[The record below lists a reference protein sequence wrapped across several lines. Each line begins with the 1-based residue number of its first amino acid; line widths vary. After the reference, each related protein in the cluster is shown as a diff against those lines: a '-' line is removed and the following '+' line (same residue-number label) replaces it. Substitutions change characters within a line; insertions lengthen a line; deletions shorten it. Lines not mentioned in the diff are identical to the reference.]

1 MATGDFDS
9 GDLGFYVAAVLIV
22 ATATV
27 LLLGLPVFAL
37 LRSSGRAN
45 ARGVALAGLAIGV
58 LPVAV
63 MGWPYHGLY
72 GGYSS
77 SGALFGHAVDLYRNG
92 SPTLYAWVDYL
103 LCMARLGLQGVLG
116 GLVFFGVWRRVG

>member
-1 MATGDFDS
+1 MKASFSASLAAILVQLPLFGALGLLPRMATGDFDS

-45 ARGVALAGLAIGV
+45 CSTAAPISCARTSMAG
-58 LPVAV
+58 
-63 MGWPYHGLY
+63 
-72 GGYSS
+72 
-77 SGALFGHAVDLYRNG
+77 
-92 SPTLYAWVDYL
+92 
-103 LCMARLGLQGVLG
+103 
-116 GLVFFGVWRRVG
+116 